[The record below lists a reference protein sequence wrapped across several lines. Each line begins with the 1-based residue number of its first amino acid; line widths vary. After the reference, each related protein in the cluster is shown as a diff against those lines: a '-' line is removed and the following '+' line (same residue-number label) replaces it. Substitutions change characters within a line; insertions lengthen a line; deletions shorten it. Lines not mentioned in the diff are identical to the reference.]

1 MYLENENSGAAI
13 EISDGMMSWSY
24 ASEYVLL
31 NLIR

>member
-24 ASEYVLL
+24 AWGSILL